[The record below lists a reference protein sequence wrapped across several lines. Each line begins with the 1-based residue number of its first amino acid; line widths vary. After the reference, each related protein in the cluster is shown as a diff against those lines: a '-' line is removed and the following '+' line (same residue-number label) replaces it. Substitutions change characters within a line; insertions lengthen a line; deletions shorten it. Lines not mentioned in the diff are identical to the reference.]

1 MPIGEEPFKYSLIE
15 SVLPNFGRK
24 TFIASLSIVVILVVS
39 LIGTAGYQFF
49 EDHKTLPPV
58 KIHADIARQ
67 PMQNF
72 AQSLGTLSPEDISK
86 YPDSTCPKLS
96 AQWVAQENSQ
106 TGVPMTVKD
115 WKSINL
121 EGAQGSALWLNK
133 TSGSCGDT
141 LEIHASLYG
150 TSADTFRSGART
162 IEALRIG
169 WYQGSGARQIWS
181 SGSITLK
188 AQKIKYPRSATRM
201 IETAWPTTVKIK
213 LNSKWVPGF
222 YLFVTRSADGTIENA
237 APFVLH
243 SPLGSSQLM
252 LMHSFLT
259 WNVYNTFGGRSGYLG
274 AGSTKTEMRADR
286 SRVVSLDRPIVGSGG
301 FSIHRD
307 GISLVQFLEKSGIN
321 YDQYSDLDLD
331 SWPSIASHYNAIV
344 LGGHPEYFTRRIFD
358 TLISARNSGINLAIL
373 GGNTGIWQVRMTD
386 SKIGA
391 NRRIIIYRT
400 AVEDP
405 IKDLKQISIKYEDKR
420 LNIPSTLLTGTSTDG
435 VHVYGNMNAVS
446 IPRWLKLPANSSITG
461 ISPDSEVG
469 RTVATVASPPNV
481 KILFSGI
488 MHYRDAPTVGQPAR
502 PVPVAQAVWF
512 TTPSGA
518 AVFNAG
524 ITTWSCDLIQTCAYS
539 TVDEASR
546 SVMDSV
552 TTQILKLWQTK
563 AVGKTLV
570 K

>member
-1 MPIGEEPFKYSLIE
+1 VTLYILLILGGGSIGL
-15 SVLPNFGRK
+15 
-24 TFIASLSIVVILVVS
+24 
-39 LIGTAGYQFF
+39 AGFQFF
-49 EDHKTLPPV
+49 QNHKILPPV
-58 KIHADIARQ
+58 KVHADIPRQ
-67 PMQNF
+67 PMQSF
-72 AQSLGTLSPEDISK
+72 AQSLSTTSPKDISQ
-86 YPDSTCPKLS
+86 YPNSSCPTLATK
-96 AQWVAQENSQ
+96 WVEQENAQ
-106 TGVPMTVKD
+106 TGIAMSVKD
-115 WKSINL
+115 WKSLNL

-141 LEIHASLYG
+141 LDIHASLYG
-150 TSADTFRSGART
+150 RSADTFRSGTRT

-181 SGSITLK
+181 SGPLK
-188 AQKIKYPRSATRM
+188 LKEQKIDYPRSATRM
-201 IETAWPTTVKIK
+201 IQTPWPTTLKVK
-213 LNSKWVPGF
+213 LDSHWVPGF
-222 YLFVTRSADGTIENA
+222 YLFISRSSDGTIENA

-252 LMHSFLT
+252 LMHSFIT

-307 GISLVQFLEKSGIN
+307 AISLVQFLEKQGIN
-321 YDQYSDLDLD
+321 SDQYSDLDLD
-331 SWPSIASHYNAIV
+331 SWPSITNHYNGII

-358 TLISARNSGINLAIL
+358 TLLSARNSGTNLAIL
-373 GGNTGIWQVRMTD
+373 GGNTGIWQVRMTG

-391 NRRIIIYRT
+391 NRRVVIYRK

-405 IKDLKQISIKYEDKR
+405 VKDLQQISIKYEDER

-435 VHVYGNMNAVS
+435 VHVYGNIKAISV
-446 IPRWLKLPANSSITG
+446 PRWLKLPANSSING

-469 RTVATVASPPNV
+469 RTVKTVGTPPNV
-481 KILFSGI
+481 NILFSGI
-488 MHYRDAPTVGQPAR
+488 MHYRDAPTVGQPPR
-502 PVPVAQAVWF
+502 PTSIAQSVWF

-524 ITTWSCDLIQTCAYS
+524 ITTWSCDLIQTCGYT

-546 SVMDSV
+546 AVMDSV

-563 AVGKTLV
+563 AIGKTLT

>member
-1 MPIGEEPFKYSLIE
+1 
-15 SVLPNFGRK
+15 
-24 TFIASLSIVVILVVS
+24 
-39 LIGTAGYQFF
+39 
-49 EDHKTLPPV
+49 
-58 KIHADIARQ
+58 
-67 PMQNF
+67 
-72 AQSLGTLSPEDISK
+72 
-86 YPDSTCPKLS
+86 
-96 AQWVAQENSQ
+96 
-106 TGVPMTVKD
+106 
-115 WKSINL
+115 
-121 EGAQGSALWLNK
+121 
-133 TSGSCGDT
+133 
-141 LEIHASLYG
+141 LYG
-150 TSADTFRSGART
+150 RSADTFRSGTRT

-181 SGSITLK
+181 SGPLK
-188 AQKIKYPRSATRM
+188 LKEQKIDYPRSATRM
-201 IETAWPTTVKIK
+201 IQTPWPTTLKVK
-213 LNSKWVPGF
+213 LDSHWVPGF
-222 YLFVTRSADGTIENA
+222 YLFISRSSDGTIENA

-252 LMHSFLT
+252 LMHSFIT

-307 GISLVQFLEKSGIN
+307 AISLVQFLEKQGIN
-321 YDQYSDLDLD
+321 SDQYSDLDLD
-331 SWPSIASHYNAIV
+331 SWPSITNHYNGII

-358 TLISARNSGINLAIL
+358 TLLSARNSGTNLAIL
-373 GGNTGIWQVRMTD
+373 GGNTGIWQVRMTG

-391 NRRIIIYRT
+391 NRRVVIYRK

-405 IKDLKQISIKYEDKR
+405 VKDLQQISIKYEDER

-435 VHVYGNMNAVS
+435 VHVYGNIKAISV
-446 IPRWLKLPANSSITG
+446 PRWLKLPANSSING

-469 RTVATVASPPNV
+469 RTVKTVGTPPNV
-481 KILFSGI
+481 NILFSGI
-488 MHYRDAPTVGQPAR
+488 MHYRDAPTVGQPPR
-502 PVPVAQAVWF
+502 PTSIAQSVWF

-524 ITTWSCDLIQTCAYS
+524 ITTWSCDLIQTCAYT

-546 SVMDSV
+546 AVMDSV

-563 AVGKTLV
+563 AIGKTLT